1 MEKLISKISTTLLL
15 LAVMAIS
22 AYAADS
28 PMDVVKKSNTKVAA
42 INAKSSKIDDKSQKE
57 MLNVIS
63 SVTNWAA
70 MSDAVVSRLRGM
82 DTKQQKEFKEKF
94 EELLRISSV
103 NKLGRY
109 RADGFDYVEEKTD
122 GDKATVKTLAFYKKE
137 KIEIIYELEKT
148 DGKWMIVNYVVD
160 GVDTVRNYQKQFYRL
175 LKKKSFEGVIE
186 VIEKNIED
194 SKSEK

>member
-15 LAVMAIS
+15 FAVMAIS

-42 INAKSSKIDDKSQKE
+42 INAKSSSLDEKSQKE

-82 DTKQQKEFKEKF
+82 DAKQQKEFKEKF